1 MDNELRCI
9 LKARNSN
16 IKIARNIAQIFF
28 AQLDS
33 SIGFLNEIKTI
44 VSEGITN
51 AIVHGYDNN
60 ELMDVYLNLSYDSNF
75 IYIEIIDKGIG
86 ILDIEL
92 AKTPMF
98 TTKGDEDRSGL
109 GFTIIDVFSDEMI
122 IESSM
127 GNGTKLKVIK
137 RIVNFPE
144 KEVLTD

>member
-9 LKARNSN
+9 LKAKNSN

-28 AQLDS
+28 SELDS

-51 AIVHGYDNN
+51 SIVHGYNN
-60 ELMDVYLNLSYDSNF
+60 DSSMDVFLNLSYDDF
-75 IYIEIIDKGIG
+75 FVYIEIIDKGIG

-98 TTKGDEDRSGL
+98 TTKPDEDRSGL

-122 IESSM
+122 IESSI
-127 GNGTKLKVIK
+127 GNGTYLKVIK
-137 RIVNFPE
+137 RINDE
-144 KEVLTD
+144 KNIDL

>member
-9 LKARNSN
+9 FKARNSN

-51 AIVHGYDNN
+51 AIVHGYENN

-98 TTKGDEDRSGL
+98 TTKGDDERSGL
-109 GFTIIDVFSDEMI
+109 GLTLIDVFSDEMI
-122 IESSM
+122 IESSL
-127 GNGTKLKVIK
+127 GEGCRIK
-137 RIVNFPE
+137 IIKSIIHN
-144 KEVLTD
+144 

>member
-9 LKARNSN
+9 LKAKNSN

-28 AQLDS
+28 SELDS

-51 AIVHGYDNN
+51 SIVHGYNN
-60 ELMDVYLNLSYDSNF
+60 DSSMDVILNLSYDEF
-75 IYIEIIDKGIG
+75 FVYIEIIDKGIG

-98 TTKGDEDRSGL
+98 TTKPDEDRSGL

-122 IESSM
+122 IESSI
-127 GNGTKLKVIK
+127 GNGTYLKVIK
-137 RIVNFPE
+137 RISDE
-144 KEVLTD
+144 KNIDL

>member
-1 MDNELRCI
+1 MDNELRCV
-9 LKARNSN
+9 LKAKNSN

-28 AQLDS
+28 SQLDS

-51 AIVHGYDNN
+51 SIVHGYNN
-60 ELMDVYLNLSYDSNF
+60 DSLMDVYLNLSYDENF
-75 IYIEIIDKGIG
+75 IYIEIIDNGIG
-86 ILDIEL
+86 ILDVEL

-122 IESSM
+122 IESSI
-127 GNGTKLKVIK
+127 GKGTKLKVIK
-137 RIVNFPE
+137 RFTS
-144 KEVLTD
+144 KEE